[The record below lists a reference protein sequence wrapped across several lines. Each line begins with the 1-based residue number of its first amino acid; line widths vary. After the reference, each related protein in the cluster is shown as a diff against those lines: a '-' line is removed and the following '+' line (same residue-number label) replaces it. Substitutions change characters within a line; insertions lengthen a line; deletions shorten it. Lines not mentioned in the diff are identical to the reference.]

1 MKSTDSPS
9 QVSFDTLHIL
19 LLSYNSHVPDKIQGL
34 EELRLST
41 IPEILVQRKKDGES
55 FLEKTEV
62 VSLVEWKLCVCPADI
77 LLRKS
82 QRLTN

>member
-1 MKSTDSPS
+1 MKGTDIPS
-9 QVSFDTLHIL
+9 KISLDTLRTY

-41 IPEILVQRKKDGES
+41 IPETLGQRNKDGAP

-62 VSLVEWKLCVCPADI
+62 ASLVEWKLCVCPTNI
-77 LLRKS
+77 LRREHG
-82 QRLTN
+82 QLTI